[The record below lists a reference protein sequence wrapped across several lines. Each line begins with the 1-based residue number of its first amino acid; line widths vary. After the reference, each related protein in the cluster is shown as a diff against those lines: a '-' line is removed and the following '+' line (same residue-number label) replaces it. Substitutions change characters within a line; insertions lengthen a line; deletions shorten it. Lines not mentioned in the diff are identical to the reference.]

1 MFNIYVTIGVV
12 SGMILH
18 LIDLYSRVTLYRIV
32 MEKLEEIN
40 KFIKEQENDETNE
53 M

>member
-1 MFNIYVTIGVV
+1 MFNIYVAAGLI

-18 LIDLYSRVTLYRIV
+18 LVDLYSRVTLYRAL
-32 MEKLEEIN
+32 MELLEELN
-40 KFIKEQENDETNE
+40 KIIKEQENDETNE